1 MRFKNRYL
9 ICRVIVNDSKV
20 NESLLESDI
29 VSSIR
34 VELVFV
40 FLLLRNR

>member
-9 ICRVIVNDSKV
+9 VCRVIVSDSKV

-40 FLLLRNR
+40 FLLFRNR